1 MLKKKVIL
9 AGLVLTL
16 SLSLFRAD
24 AADKVPN
31 SFLDLIK
38 ENILEKH
45 KETKEEEVK
54 IEELE
59 LPKEEKVYTTTYLN
73 VREAP
78 DANSARLGVLNPN
91 TELVKLEFNDVENW
105 IKIKLNEGEYY
116 VHNDYVTAA
125 IPENIVT
132 ISSLEEIKVVEPQPV
147 QQATNNYSTS
157 YDITHTQPMESIA
170 GTSAKEIIAW
180 RESRGDYNA
189 ISSTGRYVG
198 RYQLTNT
205 MLNGDYS
212 PENQERVADAYVQ
225 QRYGSWDAALAFH
238 NSHGWY

>member
-16 SLSLFRAD
+16 SLSLFKAD

-54 IEELE
+54 VEEPE

-91 TELVKLEFNDVENW
+91 TELVKLEFNDAENW
-105 IKIKLNEGEYY
+105 IKIKLSEGEYY

-125 IPENIVT
+125 VPENIVT

-157 YDITHTQPMESIA
+157 YNITYTQPIESVA